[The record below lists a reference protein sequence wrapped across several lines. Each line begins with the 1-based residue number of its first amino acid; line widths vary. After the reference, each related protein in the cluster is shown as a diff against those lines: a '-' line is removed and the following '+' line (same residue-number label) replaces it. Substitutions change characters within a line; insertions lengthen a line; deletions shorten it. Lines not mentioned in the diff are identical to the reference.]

1 MNINIEKV
9 KMSFKEKTGE
19 KLPLKELSKEL
30 GVTNSTLSN
39 WIDKDV
45 GLPKAVEC
53 LLKLS
58 EKTGLSINEIIE

>member
-9 KMSFKEKTGE
+9 KLAYKELTGE
-19 KLPLKELSKEL
+19 KLPLQKLAKEL
-30 GVTNSTLSN
+30 GVTNSTLQN

-53 LLKLS
+53 LFKLS
-58 EKTGLSINEIIE
+58 KKTGLSINDIIE